1 MTKDK
6 SSPGGVQFM
15 SDLHLEASEV
25 YATFDFPVTA
35 PYLLLSGDVG
45 SLANYEEYMGFI
57 KRQTERYAGVL
68 LVLGNHEFHGLDY
81 GTTLDK
87 AKELEAEPSLEGR
100 LHVLHRRRFDVPG
113 TNVSILG
120 CTLWTTIPG
129 EAEEAVVG
137 RVKDFQHIK
146 GWHLEMHNAAHAAD
160 LVWLRSE
167 LREVSPERAVV
178 VATHHAP
185 SLEGTSEPQYRGS
198 PWSSAFATSILEDGG
213 DWSRVGCWVFGH
225 THYSTDAVVKMVR
238 IVSNQ
243 RGYVGSGR
251 VAKEGFDT
259 SRLIDF

>member
-45 SLANYEEYMGFI
+45 SLADYEEYMGFI

-129 EAEEAVVG
+129 
-137 RVKDFQHIK
+137 R
-146 GWHLEMHNAAHAAD
+146 
-160 LVWLRSE
+160 
-167 LREVSPERAVV
+167 
-178 VATHHAP
+178 
-185 SLEGTSEPQYRGS
+185 
-198 PWSSAFATSILEDGG
+198 
-213 DWSRVGCWVFGH
+213 
-225 THYSTDAVVKMVR
+225 
-238 IVSNQ
+238 Q
-243 RGYVGSGR
+243 RRQLWVGSR
-251 VAKEGFDT
+251 IFNT
-259 SRLIDF
+259 SKVGISRCITQPTPRTWCG

>member
-25 YATFDFPVTA
+25 YVTFDFPVTA

-45 SLANYEEYMGFI
+45 SLADYEEYMGFI

-160 LVWLRSE
+160 LEWLRSE

-185 SLEGTSEPQYRGS
+185 SLEGTSEPQHRGS

-225 THYSTDAVVKMVR
+225 THYSTDAVVKRVR
-238 IVSNQ
+238 ILNVLSMAESLRADSIKGPEPASWN
-243 RGYVGSGR
+243 
-251 VAKEGFDT
+251 D
-259 SRLIDF
+259 